1 MNVGEPEPPSS
12 KDVPFITTVIGLAA
26 AIALGLIAFVFVSDF
41 PGPSPAGGD
50 AAKSAASP
58 EDVTR

>member
-1 MNVGEPEPPSS
+1 MNASEPARTRS
-12 KDVPFITTVIGLAA
+12 KDRSFIATMVGLAA
-26 AIALGLIAFVFVSDF
+26 AIALALIGFVFVSDF

-50 AAKSAASP
+50 ATKSAAPP